1 MSDFEDRRARIVVQV
16 VSRWKGDDLGDAE
29 QVAASRLAEAA
40 ASEVFMV
47 ATKTNDLD
55 WEAATLRRLGYEGP
69 TL

>member
-1 MSDFEDRRARIVVQV
+1 MSDFEDRRARVVVQV
-16 VSRWKGDDLGDAE
+16 VSRWKGDDLGEAE

-40 ASEVFMV
+40 ANEEFRFRL
-47 ATKTNDLD
+47 NDLD